1 MTQVSV
7 YQSQSKLHSVHPPCL
22 HRGGGG
28 ASGPQLLEGCCWE
41 RGGDFFREG
50 GGQLLHNILKSETFD
65 DKKSL

>member
-1 MTQVSV
+1 MTQVSI

-22 HRGGGG
+22 HRGGRG

-50 GGQLLHNILKSETFD
+50 GQLLHNILISETFD